1 MEDLKI
7 VELFW
12 QRDQLALA
20 ETERKYGGYLNR
32 VAMNVLGDP
41 EDSRESVNDTYLAA
55 WEAIP
60 PHRPTHLCAFL
71 SKLTRRIAIDLLRK
85 NQSQKRGGG
94 IYEASLEELAQS
106 LPGGNSTEEIA
117 DGHALT
123 QAIGE
128 FLKQVTDTARTA
140 FICRYFY
147 MDSLRETARTCG
159 ITESNAKVLLH
170 RTRQGL
176 REYLEKEG
184 YL

>member
-1 MEDLKI
+1 MHCQKLNTYMETGRVVFLPFSAI
-7 VELFW
+7 TPNPN
-12 QRDQLALA
+12 QPR
-20 ETERKYGGYLNR
+20 TEFSEH
-32 VAMNVLGDP
+32 A
-41 EDSRESVNDTYLAA
+41 
-55 WEAIP
+55 
-60 PHRPTHLCAFL
+60 
-71 SKLTRRIAIDLLRK
+71 
-85 NQSQKRGGG
+85 
-94 IYEASLEELAQS
+94 LEELAQS

-128 FLKQVTDTARTA
+128 FLKQVSDTARTA